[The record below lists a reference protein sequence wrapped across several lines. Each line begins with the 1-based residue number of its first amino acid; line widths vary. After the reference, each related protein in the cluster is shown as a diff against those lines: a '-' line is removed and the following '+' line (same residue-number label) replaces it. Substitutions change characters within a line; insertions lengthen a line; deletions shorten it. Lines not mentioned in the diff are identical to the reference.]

1 MSMGKGTGGGGL
13 QDTDLVSVVLTVKTS
28 KALLSALTAK
38 VVPDTAT
45 AKAVSLALSR
55 ALSGGSNKKGKGGA
69 KVA

>member
-1 MSMGKGTGGGGL
+1 MGKGTGGVGL
-13 QDTDLVSVVLTVKTS
+13 QNTDLVSVVLTVKTS

-38 VVPDTAT
+38 VVSDTAT

-55 ALSGGSNKKGKGGA
+55 ALSSGSNKKGKGGA